1 MHYVYWRYL
10 KDDYYVNPE
19 IVKVHVGK
27 WRRCTASSAECWL
40 SFNNKNEKRLLWS
53 LICLK
58 QKVVHWWIHVIAFSS
73 RNWDCCW
80 FIFSYLLQ
88 LGLQMRMSQ
97 TISQDPL
104 YRSRTEIVLEVT
116 FAILVCLA
124 SVLGNVLVVYVVNK
138 YSVMQ
143 TITNILI
150 RNLALTDIIMATLIM
165 PFWITNLYSGK
176 WNLSQE
182 WCEVSSSA
190 QFIMALA
197 SLFIMGLIALNR
209 YMKVVKPSLYIK
221 FFPSKRVAWL
231 YFGLVWAV
239 SVLVATLPLYGWGKI
254 NFDSHFLLCSF
265 NWKEGHFSF
274 VILLVGL
281 FDVTMVAIFYSYWKI
296 YQTVKESTG
305 NVNAN
310 VAQNGV
316 GAPRFHRTDI
326 DVLKTCLTVV
336 CFFLITWFPI
346 SLCAFIIANG
356 GYIPRE
362 VAKVAVYLLFSSSVV
377 NPIIY
382 GIMNPQFKQA
392 FKKAFRCGRYGNGN
406 EEQSHARVAAVIIYP
421 RSN

>member
-1 MHYVYWRYL
+1 
-10 KDDYYVNPE
+10 
-19 IVKVHVGK
+19 
-27 WRRCTASSAECWL
+27 
-40 SFNNKNEKRLLWS
+40 
-53 LICLK
+53 
-58 QKVVHWWIHVIAFSS
+58 
-73 RNWDCCW
+73 
-80 FIFSYLLQ
+80 
-88 LGLQMRMSQ
+88 MRMSQ

-182 WCEVSSSA
+182 WCEVSSLA

-239 SVLVATLPLYGWGKI
+239 SVLVATPPLYGWGKI

-265 NWKEGHFSF
+265 NWKEGHFCY
-274 VILLVGL
+274 VILLAGV

-310 VAQNGV
+310 VAKNGV

-346 SLCAFIIANG
+346 ALCAFIIANG

-406 EEQSHARVAAVIIYP
+406 EEPSHARVAAVIIYP

>member
-1 MHYVYWRYL
+1 MHCELCWVLAQFQQQKW
-10 KDDYYVNPE
+10 K
-19 IVKVHVGK
+19 KVTVEFNLPKAEG
-27 WRRCTASSAECWL
+27 CTLMDPCN
-40 SFNNKNEKRLLWS
+40 SFFFPKLRLL
-53 LICLK
+53 LIYL
-58 QKVVHWWIHVIAFSS
+58 
-73 RNWDCCW
+73 
-80 FIFSYLLQ
+80 FIFTAAWITDKDVSNNF
-88 LGLQMRMSQ
+88 
-97 TISQDPL
+97 P
-104 YRSRTEIVLEVT
+104 RSPVSLENRNC
-116 FAILVCLA
+116 FGSNFCLA

-239 SVLVATLPLYGWGKI
+239 SVLVATPPLYGWGKI

-346 SLCAFIIANG
+346 ALCAFIIAGG
-356 GYIPRE
+356 GYIPGE
-362 VAKVAVYLLFSSSVV
+362 VTKVTVYLMFSNSVV

-406 EEQSHARVAAVIIYP
+406 EEQSHARAASVIIYP